1 MNSGN
6 RANGA
11 SVPSVEAEIVSLT
24 GPAMMDFQNDKSNI
38 ASRQFMEIL
47 EFRNMICRASLTRRR
62 K

>member
-47 EFRNMICRASLTRRR
+47 EFRNMIAARL
-62 K
+62 